1 MLIVFG
7 GLPGTGKTTLS
18 RALAAEI
25 PATWLRIDQ
34 IEAAMW
40 NCGVARDFATGV
52 AAYGVANAV
61 ADAQL
66 ALGRPVIVDAVN
78 PVEAARQGWR
88 DLAASRGVEL
98 RFVEVVCSDPDLH
111 RRRVTER
118 VSDLA
123 GLTVPTWSD
132 VVDREYEPWTGERLV
147 VDMADPVDDC
157 VRAVRAYVGLVGP
170 GPVA

>member
-7 GLPGTGKTTLS
+7 GLPGSGKTTLS
-18 RALAAEI
+18 ASLAAQV

-34 IEAAMW
+34 LEAAMW
-40 NCGVARDFATGV
+40 NCGVARDFTTGI
-52 AAYGVANAV
+52 AAYGVAHAV

-66 ALGRPVIVDAVN
+66 ALGRPVIIDAVN
-78 PVEAARQGWR
+78 PVEVARQGWR

-98 RFVEVVCSDPDLH
+98 RFIEVVCSDRDLH

-123 GLTVPTWSD
+123 GLTVPTWEE
-132 VVDREYEPWTGERLV
+132 VMKREYEPWTDERLV
-147 VDMADPVDDC
+147 VDMAGDADEC
-157 VRAVRAYVGLVGP
+157 VRAVRAYVG
-170 GPVA
+170 PVA